1 MGRVIPVG
9 FLGVILLATTA
20 QAQAPAPAPASTEA
34 AAPAPGQTSG
44 PVTSTPRRSRL
55 YVGATIGLG
64 GMHDDMDGPFGFGD
78 GNADGASLASDLV
91 IGGFIRPNLV
101 IAGTMSIDW
110 VQEPDVE
117 FNGTDISDRVSVG
130 VLFTAGAVVDYA
142 LRPHG
147 SGFHF
152 RGGLGFSRLGVT
164 DEMGTQYDQTPDGLS
179 LLGAAGYE
187 WRVSPEWGIGVLLR
201 VVSAFIDGDN
211 VSHKIQAGSLSLS
224 ISHR

>member
-1 MGRVIPVG
+1 MGRVIAVG
-9 FLGVILLATTA
+9 FLGVMVLASAA
-20 QAQAPAPAPASTEA
+20 QAQDPAPAPAEA
-34 AAPAPGQTSG
+34 AAPAAG
-44 PVTSTPRRSRL
+44 PATGTVTAGHRRSRL
-55 YVGATIGLG
+55 YVGASVGLG

-91 IGGFIRPNLV
+91 IGGFVRPNLV

-110 VQEPDVE
+110 VQEPSVE

-130 VLFTAGAVVDYA
+130 VLFTAGAVVDFS

-224 ISHR
+224 VSHR

>member
-1 MGRVIPVG
+1 MVG
-9 FLGVILLATTA
+9 LLGVGLLAAVA
-20 QAQAPAPAPASTEA
+20 QAQDAAPAPAA
-34 AAPAPGQTSG
+34 ATTPAPGPAAGT
-44 PVTSTPRRSRL
+44 VTSAPRRSRL
-55 YVGATIGLG
+55 YVGATVGLG

-91 IGGFIRPNLV
+91 IGGFVRPNLIV
-101 IAGTMSIDW
+101 AGTMSIDW

-117 FNGTDISDRVSVG
+117 FNGTDLSDRVSVG
-130 VLFTAGAVVDYA
+130 ILFTAGAVVDYA

-164 DEMGTQYDQTPDGLS
+164 DEMGTQYDQSPDGLS

-187 WRVSPEWGIGVLLR
+187 WRVGPEWGVGVLLR

-211 VSHKIQAGSLSLS
+211 VSHNLQAGSLNLS
-224 ISHR
+224 VSHR

>member
-1 MGRVIPVG
+1 MGRVIMVG
-9 FLGVILLATTA
+9 LLGVGLLAALAHA
-20 QAQAPAPAPASTEA
+20 QAQDPQPAPAA
-34 AAPAPGQTSG
+34 ATTPAPGPAAGT
-44 PVTSTPRRSRL
+44 VTTGPRRSRL
-55 YVGATIGLG
+55 YVGASVGLG

-78 GNADGASLASDLV
+78 GSADGASLASDLV
-91 IGGFIRPNLV
+91 IGGFVRPNL
-101 IAGTMSIDW
+101 IGAGTMSIDW

-211 VSHKIQAGSLSLS
+211 VSHKLQAGSLNLS
-224 ISHR
+224 VSHR

>member
-1 MGRVIPVG
+1 MGRVILVG
-9 FLGVILLATTA
+9 LLGVSLLAAVA
-20 QAQAPAPAPASTEA
+20 QAQDPAPAPAA
-34 AAPAPGQTSG
+34 AATPAPGPAAGTVSAG
-44 PVTSTPRRSRL
+44 PRRSRL
-55 YVGATIGLG
+55 YVGASVGLG
-64 GMHDDMDGPFGFGD
+64 GMHDDMDGPFGLAD

-91 IGGFIRPNLV
+91 IGAFVRPNLV
-101 IAGTMSIDW
+101 VAGTMSIDW

-152 RGGLGFSRLGVT
+152 RGGLGFSRLGVN
-164 DEMGTQYDQTPDGLS
+164 DEMGNQYDQTPTGLS

-187 WRVSPEWGIGVLLR
+187 WRVSREWGVGVLLR
-201 VVSAFIDGDN
+201 VVSAFIDDEN
-211 VSHKIQAGSLSLS
+211 ISHKIQAGSLSLS